1 MTEYYIASVSWGK
14 DSLAMLLFLI
24 EHRYPLNEVVFFNNG
39 MDFQAIYNIRDQ
51 VVPLLTMHGIK
62 YTELKP
68 ERPFLYDMLERPKT
82 KRTGERVCG
91 DGWCGGACRWGTFAK
106 QKALNGYCGKNH
118 TYIGLA
124 FDEQSRLSQLE
135 KHKTSPIAE
144 AKMTEADCL
153 KYCYDRGFFWE
164 ENGVRLYDILD
175 RVSCWCCA
183 NKNLKELR
191 NIYLYMPEYW
201 QKLKDLQSQIDRP
214 LKRYSNKRYGNYG
227 NVFDLEKVFE
237 KDGTV

>member
-1 MTEYYIASVSWGK
+1 MVEKFPDCKIVEYVGIAADEPERIK
-14 DSLAMLLFLI
+14 DKV
-24 EHRYPLNEVVFFNNG
+24 YPLV
-39 MDFQAIYNIRDQ
+39 
-51 VVPLLTMHGIK
+51 
-62 YTELKP
+62 
-68 ERPFLYDMLERPKT
+68 
-82 KRTGERVCG
+82 
-91 DGWCGGACRWGTFAK
+91 
-106 QKALNGYCGKNH
+106 
-118 TYIGLA
+118 
-124 FDEQSRLSQLE
+124 EQG
-135 KHKTSPIAE
+135 
-144 AKMTEADCL
+144 MTEADCL

-237 KDGTV
+237 KEGTV